1 MSGHKEHKW
10 VFGPM
15 PKWTQELQDARNHRW
30 TCETDVEQ
38 AEKLVAA
45 LKNSKELL
53 VKASGVIET
62 LVSN

>member
-1 MSGHKEHKW
+1 MSGRKEHRW
-10 VFGPM
+10 SMGPF
-15 PKWTQELQDARNHRW
+15 PKRSQELQAARNYKW
-30 TCETDVEQ
+30 DAETNVEK

>member
-1 MSGHKEHKW
+1 M
-10 VFGPM
+10 GPF
-15 PKWTQELQDARNHRW
+15 PKWSQELQAARNYKW
-30 TCETDVEQ
+30 DAETNVEK

-45 LKNSKELL
+45 FKNSKELL

>member
-15 PKWTQELQDARNHRW
+15 PKWTQELQAARNYKW
-30 TCETDVEQ
+30 DAETNVEK

-53 VKASGVIET
+53 MKASGVIEM